1 MQQRRYQI
9 WSVDPLTDDAWPISG
24 TFTLAAAHRILA
36 RYNSLDRCHRIV
48 EVRPVDV
55 LVPKHHQYWCR
66 VRFVPSGREVVRGI
80 MADDVYGVV
89 REVLRRFGRSI
100 DLVSVWLFESDMQ
113 AGDQPIL
120 RLDRDGKIWRGKRFA
135 S

>member
-48 EVRPVDV
+48 EIRPVDV

-66 VRFVPSGREVVRGI
+66 IRLAPSGRELVRKI
-80 MADDVYGVV
+80 MADDVYRVV
-89 REVLRRFGRSI
+89 EEVLRRLGPSI
-100 DLVSVWLFESDMQ
+100 DLMSVWLFESEMQ
-113 AGDQPIL
+113 AGDRPIL
-120 RLDRDGKIWRGKRFA
+120 RLVRDGKVLKSKRFA